1 VNGVAGILKLHD
13 LDLMMSEIRNAASL
27 ARLRK
32 LGFEVRDPKLLER
45 ARARLVAELDRR
57 WLHHYERA
65 LKRYGRGLAAVRGRV
80 CQGCHIQLPTSAS
93 PGAEESLTLCESC
106 GRILYW
112 R

>member
-1 VNGVAGILKLHD
+1 MNGLAGILQLHD
-13 LDLMMSEIRNAASL
+13 LDLMMSEIHNAASL

-45 ARARLVAELDRR
+45 TRARLVAELDRR

-65 LKRYGRGLAAVRGRV
+65 LKRYGRGVAAVRGRV

-93 PGAEESLTLCESC
+93 PGAEESFTLCESC